1 MFIHILMFIPM
12 FISKLTCEIESPFT
26 AKMIAEIDVELELNK
41 TVLLAFDV
49 LNVTISLPESE
60 RIESVNTLSNLY
72 GNEQYSKFK
81 GDLLL
86 ISTSKVA
93 SSTNNCSILHGNVMM
108 E

>member
-1 MFIHILMFIPM
+1 ML
-12 FISKLTCEIESPFT
+12 
-26 AKMIAEIDVELELNK
+26 LE
-41 TVLLAFDV
+41 FDV

-86 ISTSKVA
+86 IPTSKVA
-93 SSTNNCSILHGNVMM
+93 SSTNNCFILHEFRSSREKSEWGM
-108 E
+108 